1 MLLDNHGR
9 EINYMRLAVTDRCN
23 LRCFYCMPEEGIQ
36 YLPKKELLTFEE
48 MLRVTKIFAKQ
59 GISKIRI
66 TGGEP
71 FLRKDMMQFLESI
84 SKIPEIKKIHITTNG
99 TLLIDKIPKLK
110 ALGIESVNLSLDS
123 LDKKRFHEITRRD
136 DLDTVLSSMHELI
149 AANIKVK
156 INMVV
161 MDGKN
166 TEDVIPM
173 LELAKAFPV
182 DVRFIEE
189 MPFNGTKGQGN
200 PTFWSHKTILEH
212 IQTKY
217 PITNKLQD
225 PAYSTS
231 MNYQIPDLP
240 GVQTGLKG
248 SFGIIAAFSRTFCGT
263 CNRIRLT
270 PQGTLKTCLYD
281 NGVFNI
287 RDLIRAGAS
296 DEDLLVAL
304 QEALNHRAKDGHEAE
319 RNRNKNFPVS
329 ESMATI
335 GG

>member
-1 MLLDNHGR
+1 VYLSIMLLDNHGR

-48 MLRVTKIFAKQ
+48 MLRVTKIFADQ

-71 FLRKDMMQFLESI
+71 FLRKDLMQFLENI
-84 SKIPEIKKIHITTNG
+84 AALDQIKDIHITTNG

-110 ALGIESVNLSLDS
+110 ALGINSINLSLDS
-123 LDKKRFHEITRRD
+123 LDKQRFHEITRRD
-136 DLDTVLSSMHELI
+136 DLDTVIASMHALI

-161 MDGKN
+161 MDGRN
-166 TEDVIPM
+166 TEDIIPM
-173 LELAKAFPV
+173 LELAKDFPV

-200 PTFWSHKTILEH
+200 PTFWSHKKILEH

-217 PITNKLQD
+217 PTTIKLQD

-231 MNYQIPDLP
+231 MNYQIPDF
-240 GVQTGLKG
+240 KG
-248 SFGIIAAFSRTFCGT
+248 TFGIIAAFSRTFCGT

-281 NGVFNI
+281 NGIFNI
-287 RDLIRAGAS
+287 RDLIRAGAT
-296 DEDLLVAL
+296 DEDLVIAL

-319 RNRNKNFPVS
+319 QNRNKNFPVS

>member
-1 MLLDNHGR
+1 
-9 EINYMRLAVTDRCN
+9 MRLAVTDRCN
-23 LRCFYCMPEEGIQ
+23 LRCFYCMPEEGIN
-36 YLPKKELLTFEE
+36 YLPKNDLLKYEELL
-48 MLRVTKIFAKQ
+48 RITKIFTKL

-71 FLRKDMMQFLESI
+71 FLRKDLMQFLEKI
-84 SKIPEIKKIHITTNG
+84 SEIPELKKINITTNG
-99 TLLIDKIPKLK
+99 TLLVDKIPRLK
-110 ALGIESVNLSLDS
+110 ELGIDSINLSLDS

-136 DLDTVLSSMHELI
+136 DLDKVMESMHALI
-149 AANIKVK
+149 AANIQVK

-166 TEDVIPM
+166 TQDVISM
-173 LELAKAFPV
+173 LELAKDFPV

-200 PTFWSHKTILEH
+200 PTFWSHKAILEH
-212 IQTKY
+212 IKTKY
-217 PITNKLQD
+217 PTIQKLKD
-225 PAYSTS
+225 PAFSTS
-231 MNYQIPDLP
+231 MNYQIPNF
-240 GVQTGLKG
+240 KG
-248 SFGIIAAFSRTFCGT
+248 TFGIIAAYSRTFCGT

-270 PQGTLKTCLYD
+270 PQGILKTCLYD

-287 RDLIRAGAS
+287 RDLIRAGAT
-296 DEDLLVAL
+296 DEDLVVAL
-304 QEALNHRAKDGHEAE
+304 QEALSHRAKDGHEAE
-319 RNRNKNFPVS
+319 QNRNKNFPVS

>member
-23 LRCFYCMPEEGIQ
+23 LRCFYCMPEKGIQ
-36 YLPKKELLTFEE
+36 YLPKDNLLTFEE
-48 MLRVTKIFAKQ
+48 MLRVTKIFATQ

-71 FLRKDMMQFLESI
+71 FLRKDMMQLLESI
-84 SKIPEIKKIHITTNG
+84 AAIPEIKKIHITTNG

-110 ALGIESVNLSLDS
+110 ALGINSINLSLDS

-136 DLDTVLSSMHELI
+136 DLDKVIESMHALI

-166 TEDVIPM
+166 TDDVISM
-173 LELAKAFPV
+173 LELAKEFPV

-212 IQTKY
+212 IKTKY
-217 PITNKLQD
+217 EVKKLVD

-231 MNYQIPDLP
+231 MNYQIPDF
-240 GVQTGLKG
+240 KG
-248 SFGIIAAFSRTFCGT
+248 TFGIIAAFSRTFCGT

-287 RDLIRAGAS
+287 RDLMRAGAT
-296 DEDLLVAL
+296 DDDLVVAL
-304 QEALNHRAKDGHEAE
+304 KEALNHRAKDGHEAE
-319 RNRNKNFPVS
+319 QNRNKNFPVS

>member
-23 LRCFYCMPEEGIQ
+23 LRCFYCMPEEGIN
-36 YLPKKELLTFEE
+36 YLPKNDLLTFEE
-48 MLRVTKIFAKQ
+48 ILRVTTIFANQ

-84 SKIPEIKKIHITTNG
+84 SAIPAIKKIHITTNG

-110 ALGIESVNLSLDS
+110 ALGINSINLSLDS

-136 DLDTVLSSMHELI
+136 DLDKVMEAMHALI
-149 AANIKVK
+149 AANIQVK

-166 TEDVIPM
+166 TEDVITM
-173 LELAKAFPV
+173 LELAKDFPV

-212 IQTKY
+212 IKTKY
-217 PITNKLQD
+217 ADIQKLKD
-225 PAYSTS
+225 PAFSTS
-231 MNYQIPDLP
+231 MNYQIPNF
-240 GVQTGLKG
+240 KG
-248 SFGIIAAFSRTFCGT
+248 TFGIIAAYSRTFCGT

-287 RDLIRAGAS
+287 RDLMRAGAT
-296 DEDLLVAL
+296 DEDLIIAL

-319 RNRNKNFPVS
+319 QNRNKNFPVS